1 MNRAPLPVA
10 VLVSGRGSNLQA
22 ILDAIRAGHLNARVV
37 LVASDRP
44 EAEALGRARESGVA
58 TVALAPADFP
68 DRAAWNA
75 ALDEALQRAGAELV
89 ALAGFMRVLGPAL
102 VARWQGRI
110 LNIHPALLPRY
121 RGLHTHRRVLE
132 AGERMHGAS
141 VHFVTDELDGGPVVL
156 QAQVPVLPADDEASL
171 MARVQAREHE
181 VYARVI
187 GWFAEG
193 RLRWVEG
200 GPWLDERPLD
210 RPVVV

>member
-75 ALDEALQRAGAELV
+75 ALDEALQRAGVELV
-89 ALAGFMRVLGPAL
+89 LLAGFMRVLGPAL

-200 GPWLDERPLD
+200 APWLDERPLD
-210 RPVVV
+210 RPVIV

>member
-110 LNIHPALLPRY
+110 LNIHPALLPKY

-187 GWFAEG
+187 GWFAED
-193 RLRWVEG
+193 RLRWVDG